1 MEKLIDYFG
10 SPYSYY
16 NGEHGD
22 WIMLYTTTRDSSLLD
37 MSNLEYIKKE
47 FGYPNKDI
55 CIERA
60 SCSLVGYR
68 DYFIVNPENTEFVKK
83 AENILKRLE
92 DYPVL
97 SDDLYSNMEFEEYL
111 EWLDIAERE
120 LSAEYDGIP
129 ELLEKY
135 SDEIHELSYDNE
147 GYITKWEIEE
157 FLKDQGEI

>member
-10 SPYSYY
+10 SPYSFY
-16 NGEHGD
+16 NGEHGE
-22 WIMLYTTTRDSSLLD
+22 WIMLYTTTRDSSILD

-47 FGYPNKDI
+47 FGYPNKDTD
-55 CIERA
+55 IERA
-60 SCSLVGYR
+60 SCSLFGYR

-97 SDDLYSNMEFEEYL
+97 SDALYSDMEYEEYL
-111 EWLDIAERE
+111 EWLDIAERG

-135 SDEIHELSYDNE
+135 SDEIHALSYDNE